1 MSKPTISVSGMT
13 FDLDEITH
21 SIERPNGLML
31 NGFDINKI
39 KNAEMSV
46 EFKWQQHHLFQPGR
60 LVTLNGVLCR
70 VVSVDDDGTIMF
82 EKAKEAK

>member
-1 MSKPTISVSGMT
+1 MSKPTISFSGMT

-46 EFKWQQHHLFQPGR
+46 EFKWQQHSVFRPDQLVRIEGHL
-60 LVTLNGVLCR
+60 CK
-70 VVSVDDDGTIMF
+70 VVSVSKDGSVTF
-82 EKAKEAK
+82 EKVEEAK

>member
-1 MSKPTISVSGMT
+1 VSEPTISFSGMT
-13 FDLDEITH
+13 FNLDEVTH

-46 EFKWQQHHLFQPGR
+46 EFKWQQHHVFKVGQVVRIEGH
-60 LVTLNGVLCR
+60 LCK
-70 VVSVDDDGTIMF
+70 VVFVCKDGSVIF
-82 EKAKEAK
+82 EKVEEAK